1 MITIISP
8 ENLYKEYAKTH
19 SELEALEDCYQ
30 NYDSR
35 LVKED
40 LNFSGLCAFF
50 HKNITVPGWFASYT
64 LDETGIATSIIS
76 LSKRVYRSSV
86 ITKGYIVVRNLKG
99 SYDIHEFWHL

>member
-1 MITIISP
+1 MITTISP

-50 HKNITVPGWFASYT
+50 HK
-64 LDETGIATSIIS
+64 IS
-76 LSKRVYRSSV
+76 LCQAGLQV
-86 ITKGYIVVRNLKG
+86 I
-99 SYDIHEFWHL
+99 HLMRRELRHR